1 MHVTTDGQNKW
12 NMSERGRKILYDIT
26 YLWNLKHGASEPIHE
41 TEIESGA

>member
-1 MHVTTDGQNKW
+1 MVI
-12 NMSERGRKILYDIT
+12 SEICQTEEEKYYIT